1 MPALQVRDF
10 PEDLYEELK
19 ECAEQEH
26 RSIAQQVTF
35 ILSRYLKLYRSPAS
49 LEDGPVPVRFSYANP
64 ALLESGAYE
73 ASELGTEGYCT
84 EEAVAERKARQEK
97 RRELLERI
105 HSRPQT
111 PIPDDFPSAA
121 ELIREDR
128 DSRSDWVLKN
138 RR

>member
-10 PEDLYEELK
+10 PEDLYEKLK

-26 RSIAQQVTF
+26 RSIAQQTTY
-35 ILSRYLKLYRSPAS
+35 ILSRYLRLYRSSAAF
-49 LEDGPVPVRFSYANP
+49 EDGPVPVRLACANP
-64 ALLESGAYE
+64 ALLESGAYG
-73 ASELGTEGYCT
+73 ASEPGTGGYYT
-84 EEAVAERKARQEK
+84 EESIAEREARQKK

-111 PIPDDFPSAA
+111 PIPDDFPSAV

-128 DSRSDWVLKN
+128 DSRFDWMFEN